1 MGPFKNK
8 FHIVSPAASM
18 CLTLLRMSSS
28 DEVIENH
35 FKSTFTSADDQEI
48 IVIGIIIAGGAS
60 FSAPSKGV
68 PAQMGISHRFPVCSN

>member
-18 CLTLLRMSSS
+18 CLTLLRLSSG

-48 IVIGIIIAGGAS
+48 IAIGIIIAGGAS

-68 PAQMGISHRFPVCSN
+68 PAQMGI